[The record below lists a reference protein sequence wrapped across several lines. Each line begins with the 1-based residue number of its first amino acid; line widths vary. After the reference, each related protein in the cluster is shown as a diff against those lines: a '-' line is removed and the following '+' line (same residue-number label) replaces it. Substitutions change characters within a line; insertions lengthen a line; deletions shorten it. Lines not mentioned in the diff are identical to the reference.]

1 MIVVVDDIDCGVWD
15 VAFEIKVFNRHGTF
29 GCINKSSEGPSY
41 VYLHCD
47 LLNKATS
54 TTIMLKT
61 KSSHIKMHERLLQKG
76 MYVRVVKFG
85 IKSNP
90 KYISS

>member
-1 MIVVVDDIDCGVWD
+1 MTIVVDDLDCGVWD
-15 VAFEIKVFNRHGTF
+15 FAFETKVFNRYGTF
-29 GCINKSSEGPSY
+29 NCINKSSEGPSY

-47 LLNKATS
+47 LLDKTTS
-54 TTIMLKT
+54 TTITLKT
-61 KSSHIKMHERLLQKG
+61 KSSHLKMHEHLLQKG